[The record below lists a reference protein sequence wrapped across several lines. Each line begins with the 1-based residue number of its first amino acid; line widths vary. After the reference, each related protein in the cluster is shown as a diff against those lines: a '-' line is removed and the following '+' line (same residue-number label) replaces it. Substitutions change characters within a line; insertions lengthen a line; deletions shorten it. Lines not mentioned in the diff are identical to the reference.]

1 MLDSENKFYT
11 TSCKDCSTDECKKV
25 DMEDL
30 EYREHIIDEIISY
43 CREHDIFLGYDE
55 VREQLLWRNSKELCR
70 LLFKTKYTYG
80 YNGSK
85 KKRRNILLGYFGGK
99 L

>member
-11 TSCKDCSTDECKKV
+11 TSCKDCSMECKKV
-25 DMEDL
+25 DEDDA

-43 CREHDIFLGYDE
+43 CREHDIFMGYDE

-85 KKRRNILLGYFGGK
+85 KKRRNILLSCLGK
-99 L
+99 G